1 MKIILFVLKAVEG
14 IGLLLLPPR
23 LLLLLQVLR
32 IFVRRVLLLGI
43 IVLRHSKATVDER
56 DRTTINLKSELA
68 NLMKMS
74 DDS

>member
-23 LLLLLQVLR
+23 LLLLPLR
-32 IFVRRVLLLGI
+32 IIVRRVLLLGI
-43 IVLRHSKATVDER
+43 VVLRHSKATVDER

-74 DDS
+74 DS